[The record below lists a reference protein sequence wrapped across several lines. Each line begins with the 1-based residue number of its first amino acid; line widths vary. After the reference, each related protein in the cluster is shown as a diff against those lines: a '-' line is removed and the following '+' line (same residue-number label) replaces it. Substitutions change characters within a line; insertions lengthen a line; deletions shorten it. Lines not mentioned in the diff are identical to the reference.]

1 MTCVGGMKMNILK
14 NKTKK
19 NIKGKFLAMLTAI
32 SMTAGLTANAFAD
45 SGEVVTLGANLN
57 ASQKQAILNY
67 FGVDEANS
75 NIIYVNNISYKS
87 KSFTFPI
94 SLFGITR

>member
-45 SGEVVTLGANLN
+45 SGEVVTLGANLK
-57 ASQKQAILNY
+57 ASRKLKYNLCKQPTGKKVPWWNCTR
-67 FGVDEANS
+67 GS
-75 NIIYVNNISYKS
+75 N
-87 KSFTFPI
+87 
-94 SLFGITR
+94 R